1 MKVKELREALQSP
14 PDDSDIVID
23 MPKDVTFGT
32 YDTMGV
38 LTMSDKDGSYTS
50 IIVGKK
56 IWPVTEGRD
65 LHE

>member
-1 MKVKELREALQSP
+1 MKVKELREALQSH

-38 LTMSDKDGSYTS
+38 LTMGDKDESYTS
-50 IIVGKK
+50 ILVGKK
-56 IWPVTEGRD
+56 IWPVTEGGN
-65 LHE
+65 

>member
-1 MKVKELREALQSP
+1 MKVKELREALQSQ

-38 LTMSDKDGSYTS
+38 LTLGDEDESFTS
-50 IIVGKK
+50 IIVGEK
-56 IWPVTEGRD
+56 IWPKTERSN
-65 LHE
+65 